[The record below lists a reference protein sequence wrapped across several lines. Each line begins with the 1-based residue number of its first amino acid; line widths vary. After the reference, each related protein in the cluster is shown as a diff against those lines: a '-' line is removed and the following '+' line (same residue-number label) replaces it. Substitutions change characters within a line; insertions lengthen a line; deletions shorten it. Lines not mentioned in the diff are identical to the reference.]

1 MRFERRS
8 LRALELE
15 CLQALVHP
23 VAARFTDDAPGH
35 MVRTAVRHRM
45 SACPSCM
52 QPTSDPGAVFCPY
65 CGFALPTGR
74 QAPESAHAFAEL
86 PMSESEASPSVA
98 ELPASENE
106 ANSVEPWQRPAW
118 ASQSNPRAVAVGLG
132 ALATA
137 VLLAIVLSYGSGS
150 SGPDRRAQL
159 AAAAPHRHTA
169 AATQASAAGGRPVGL
184 PRVSGTP
191 PRPAVR
197 LTPYRASGYSFAY
210 PPGWQVSRGDQP
222 ITTYRQ
228 TVLQSA
234 DGAAT
239 VNVDYS
245 PGETTDPASK
255 ATQVEEATRSTT
267 AGYRR
272 LAFRATAV
280 NGHAAFAWDFVVA
293 DTDPRRADLFVRVPG
308 GEFALLAHGLDLAR
322 ASAAARS
329 IAGSLSA
336 R

>member
-1 MRFERRS
+1 M
-8 LRALELE
+8 
-15 CLQALVHP
+15 
-23 VAARFTDDAPGH
+23 
-35 MVRTAVRHRM
+35 
-45 SACPSCM
+45 
-52 QPTSDPGAVFCPY
+52 
-65 CGFALPTGR
+65 
-74 QAPESAHAFAEL
+74 PEA
-86 PMSESEASPSVA
+86 
-98 ELPASENE
+98 ENE
-106 ANSVEPWQRPAW
+106 ATSVQPSQRPAW
-118 ASQSNPRAVAVGLG
+118 AWQPNPRAVAVGLG
-132 ALATA
+132 ALAAA
-137 VLLAIVLSYGSGS
+137 VLMAIALSYGSGS
-150 SGPDRRAQL
+150 SAPDRRVQP
-159 AAAAPHRHTA
+159 AAAPHHRRTA
-169 AATQASAAGGRPVGL
+169 AAGTQ
-184 PRVSGTP
+184 
-191 PRPAVR
+191 PRPTVQ
-197 LTPYRASGYSFAY
+197 LTPYRANGYSFAY

-222 ITTYRQ
+222 VTTYRQ
-228 TVLQSA
+228 TVLEST
-234 DGAAT
+234 DGAAK

-293 DTDPRRADLFVRVPG
+293 EADPRRADLFVRVPG

>member
-1 MRFERRS
+1 
-8 LRALELE
+8 
-15 CLQALVHP
+15 
-23 VAARFTDDAPGH
+23 
-35 MVRTAVRHRM
+35 M
-45 SACPSCM
+45 SVCPSCM

-74 QAPESAHAFAEL
+74 PAPESAHAFAEL
-86 PMSESEASPSVA
+86 PVSESEASPSFA
-98 ELPASENE
+98 ELPAAETE
-106 ANSVEPWQRPAW
+106 AASVQPWQRPAW
-118 ASQSNPRAVAVGLG
+118 ASQANPRAVAVGLG

-137 VLLAIVLSYGSGS
+137 VLLAIGLSYGSGS
-150 SGPDRRAQL
+150 SAPDRRAQL
-159 AAAAPHRHTA
+159 AAAPHHRRTTG
-169 AATQASAAGGRPVGL
+169 ATEASAAGGQPAGL
-184 PRVSGTP
+184 HRGSTTP
-191 PRPAVR
+191 PPGPAVP

-228 TVLQSA
+228 TVLQSS
-234 DGAAT
+234 DGAAK

-255 ATQVEEATRSTT
+255 ASQVEAATRSTT

-272 LAFRATAV
+272 LAFGATAV

-293 DTDPRRADLFVRVPG
+293 DSDPRRADLFVRVPG

-329 IAGSLSA
+329 IAGSLSG